1 MSNIPT
7 SCRPNPEKFNIQEIL
22 AKPVLYPDKSILISM
37 IFGLMKYSC
46 IDNQESIN
54 RIFAIL
60 KEILPT
66 LEDNTEEKKNLA
78 MLLVKV
84 SCQKCQDFSLNANLF
99 PFLLCSRCYD
109 LTHKSEKPRCY
120 YCQVSFSDGKY
131 FFNCGHLCKFCGAK
145 FVRKGADKCPK
156 CKNHYNQFLSL
167 FREEKKIC
175 VTCNVEKYFVNDYM
189 LRLKCS
195 HYHCKDCLL
204 NDIKKKKCIKCER
217 PLAGSEINFILDFI
231 TSKCKICGI
240 RKKQDE
246 FTVKNCC
253 LKDICTKCQ
262 ERNLT
267 VCLGCHQRIDT

>member
-1 MSNIPT
+1 MEWSKQQRLLIV
-7 SCRPNPEKFNIQEIL
+7 FLI
-22 AKPVLYPDKSILISM
+22 VLTFILI
-37 IFGLMKYSC
+37 K
-46 IDNQESIN
+46 
-54 RIFAIL
+54 
-60 KEILPT
+60 
-66 LEDNTEEKKNLA
+66 
-78 MLLVKV
+78 
-84 SCQKCQDFSLNANLF
+84 
-99 PFLLCSRCYD
+99 
-109 LTHKSEKPRCY
+109 
-120 YCQVSFSDGKY
+120 
-131 FFNCGHLCKFCGAK
+131 
-145 FVRKGADKCPK
+145 
-156 CKNHYNQFLSL
+156 L
-167 FREEKKIC
+167 FRK
-175 VTCNVEKYFVNDYM
+175 KYFVNDYM